1 LFLFS
6 FFKNRR
12 RQRLLSRSFPSLWE
26 EIITNNVWQYSSLS
40 PTQQQRVLQS
50 STVIVAEKSWEAV
63 KDFEVTDEVKLTIA
77 ATASLLTLGLKE
89 PFYFDRVSTILV
101 HPDLIENRAVQ
112 QGRLVSHET
121 AYYSGLAWQGG
132 PLVFSWRDALRGASQ
147 PGDGRNVI
155 IHEFIH
161 HIDGLDGEMGG
172 MPIISSESLRHR
184 WDDVFQQRFTELN
197 EDLDHGREPRID
209 AYAATNLAEFFAVSG
224 ENFFDSPS
232 RLKKNLPDVY
242 DLLCEYF
249 DIDPVQFEH

>member
-1 LFLFS
+1 MLNRPFS
-6 FFKNRR
+6 D
-12 RQRLLSRSFPSLWE
+12 LWV

-40 PTQQQRVLQS
+40 PAQQQRILQCS
-50 STVIVAEKSWEAV
+50 AVMVAEKSWEAV
-63 KDFEVTDEVKLTIA
+63 KGFEITDEVKLTIS
-77 ATASLLTLGLKE
+77 ATAALLTLGLEE

-132 PLVFSWRDALRGASQ
+132 PLVFSWRDALRGSRR

-172 MPIISSESLRHR
+172 MPIIPSEPLRQR
-184 WDDVFQQRFTELN
+184 WDIVFRRRFNELN
-197 EDLDHGREPRID
+197 DELDSGSELRID
-209 AYAATNLAEFFAVSG
+209 GYAATNLAEFFAVSG
-224 ENFFDSPS
+224 ENFFDSPG
-232 RLKKNLPDVY
+232 RLKQKLPDVY
-242 DLLCEYF
+242 DLLREYF
-249 DIDPVQFEH
+249 DIDPVQFEY

>member
-1 LFLFS
+1 MFS
-6 FFKNRR
+6 FFKKRR
-12 RQRLLSRSFPSLWE
+12 RQRLLNQSFPRLWE
-26 EIITNNVWQYSSLS
+26 EIITKNVWQYSSLS
-40 PTQQQRVLQS
+40 RSQQQRVRQS
-50 STVIVAEKSWEAV
+50 STVMVAEKSWEAV
-63 KDFEVTDEVKLTIA
+63 KGFEINDEVKLTIA

-101 HPDLIENRAVQ
+101 HPDLIQNRAVQ
-112 QGRLVSHET
+112 QGQLVSHET

-132 PLVFSWRDALRGASQ
+132 PLVFSWRDALSGASR

-184 WDDVFQQRFTELN
+184 WRHIFQQRFTELN
-197 EDLDHGREPRID
+197 EDLDCGRGPRID
-209 AYAATNLAEFFAVSG
+209 SYAATSLAEFFAVSG

-232 RLKKNLPDVY
+232 RLKHNLPDVY
-242 DLLCEYF
+242 DLLREYF
-249 DIDPVQFEH
+249 DIDPVQFER

>member
-1 LFLFS
+1 MFS
-6 FFKNRR
+6 YFKNRR
-12 RQRLLSRSFPSLWE
+12 RQRLLNRPFSDHWV

-40 PTQQQRVLQS
+40 PAQQQRILQCS
-50 STVIVAEKSWEAV
+50 AVMVAEKSWEAV
-63 KDFEVTDEVKLTIA
+63 KDFEITDEVKLTIS
-77 ATASLLTLGLKE
+77 ATAALLTLGLEE

-132 PLVFSWRDALRGASQ
+132 PLVFSWRDALRGSRQ

-172 MPIISSESLRHR
+172 MPIIPSEPLRQR
-184 WDDVFQQRFTELN
+184 WEIVFRRRFNELN
-197 EDLDHGREPRID
+197 DELDSGSELRID
-209 AYAATNLAEFFAVSG
+209 GYAATNLAEFFAVSG
-224 ENFFDSPS
+224 ENFFDSPG
-232 RLKKNLPDVY
+232 RLKQKLPDVY
-242 DLLCEYF
+242 DLLREYF
-249 DIDPVQFEH
+249 DIDPVQFEY

>member
-1 LFLFS
+1 LFS

-12 RQRLLSRSFPSLWE
+12 RQRLLNRPFSDLWV

-40 PTQQQRVLQS
+40 PAQQQRILQCS
-50 STVIVAEKSWEAV
+50 AVMVAEKSWEAV
-63 KDFEVTDEVKLTIA
+63 KGFEITDEVKLTIS
-77 ATASLLTLGLKE
+77 ATAALLTLGLEE

-132 PLVFSWRDALRGASQ
+132 PLVFSWRDALRGSRR

-172 MPIISSESLRHR
+172 MPIIPSEPLRQR
-184 WDDVFQQRFTELN
+184 WDIVFRRRFNELN
-197 EDLDHGREPRID
+197 DELDSGRELRID
-209 AYAATNLAEFFAVSG
+209 GYAATNLAEFFAVSG
-224 ENFFDSPS
+224 ENFFDSPG
-232 RLKKNLPDVY
+232 RLKQKLPDVY
-242 DLLCEYF
+242 DLLREYF
-249 DIDPVQFEH
+249 DIDPVQFEY